1 MTRFVE
7 IFKGN
12 CFLRTFST
20 QNVKIT
26 LNSFKKCA
34 ESPDGWI
41 VGQQWNIIQK
51 VGSIITKYVM
61 RGP

>member
-7 IFKGN
+7 IFEGN
-12 CFLRTFST
+12 CFLRTFFT

-34 ESPDGWI
+34 GSPDGWI

-51 VGSIITKYVM
+51 VGSVISQ
-61 RGP
+61 